1 MPIFAYTMMEPDSVR
16 RYTVRYCSCQ
26 RLRLRRS
33 PALPMPQ
40 ISNEK
45 DAPCLSGD
53 QFAAEYEL
61 PGKFGIAGLVI
72 YGGSN
77 DGANPKR
84 CVSLFTLFFR

>member
-1 MPIFAYTMMEPDSVR
+1 VLHDIAAAGGSGPAAHQP
-16 RYTVRYCSCQ
+16 
-26 RLRLRRS
+26 S
-33 PALPMPQ
+33 PTPQ

-84 CVSLFTLFFR
+84 CVRRDALCSRSVCAG